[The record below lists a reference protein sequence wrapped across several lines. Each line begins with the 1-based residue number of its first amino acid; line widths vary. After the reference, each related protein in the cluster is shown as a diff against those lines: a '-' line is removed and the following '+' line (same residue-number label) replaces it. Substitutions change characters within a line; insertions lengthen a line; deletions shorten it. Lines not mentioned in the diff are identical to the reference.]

1 MKQKILTIII
11 GGLCSIVGVAQ
22 TPKYGVVDIDSVL
35 STIPDVQAINHKVDS
50 IYNTAVVALEPL
62 QKQMQTYQLQYQLMA
77 QNDTLA
83 MQRLQEDAQLTAQ
96 EINII
101 QQKTNRAINALIQQ
115 NKPYSDKLQQL
126 IQDKGQELNLTFIMP
141 KEKRP
146 VYTQYGFPI
155 LLESPVYFS
164 GEAIDITEYLI
175 NALNPP
181 AAPKKSTT
189 PASSKRSTKK

>member
-1 MKQKILTIII
+1 MKQKILILVI
-11 GGLCSIVGVAQ
+11 GFLCSIAGGAQ

-35 STIPDVQAINHKVDS
+35 STIPEVQDITHKVDS
-50 IYNTAVVALEPL
+50 IYNLAVITLEPL
-62 QKQMQTYQLQYQLMA
+62 QKQMQTYQLQYDLMA
-77 QNDTLA
+77 KNDTIA

-96 EINII
+96 EMNII
-101 QQKTNRAINALIQQ
+101 QQKTDRAIKALIQQ

-126 IQDKGQELNLTFIMP
+126 IQNMGKELNLTFIMP

-164 GEAIDITEYLI
+164 GEAIDITNDLI
-175 NALNPP
+175 KAINPP
-181 AAPKKSTT
+181 VPPKKQSTR
-189 PASSKRSTKK
+189 SSNNHSTKK